1 MDITYFPFDTQTC
14 HLKFNAWS
22 YNTFYVTLSAQDGDK
37 VTLSP
42 GEFEQNSQWT
52 LVDSSVSVSGLDSS
66 VTFTLKLERKSL
78 YYVVTII
85 VPVMLLSALNVMVF
99 LLPVKSGERASFAV
113 TVFLSMAV
121 FLTIVASEFPKNS
134 NVISNLAV
142 YLLTMISL
150 STLTVM
156 ITVAELRLAA
166 RDEDEENREVPKI
179 CRSFVSA
186 TRMPWFQCRK
196 QNRTRVGSQPV
207 IKDLESDLS
216 DAVKSEPRRNSADLQ
231 SSNIETVNI
240 ETRKTSTDLNPVL
253 ENTAFTPEETESTR
267 KSDSVLQDRASE
279 SNITWDHVVKSLDCV
294 FFSIST
300 LVTVIVTAVFFGQTV
315 SNPQSTKNYYDP
327 TENLVYG

>member
-85 VPVMLLSALNVMVF
+85 VPVMLLSALNVMGF

-113 TVFLSMAV
+113 TVFLSMTV

-186 TRMPWFQCRK
+186 RRMPWFQCRK

-216 DAVKSEPRRNSADLQ
+216 EAVKSEPRRNSADLK
-231 SSNIETVNI
+231 SYTETVNI
-240 ETRKTSTDLNPVL
+240 KTRKTSTDLNPVL
-253 ENTAFTPEETESTR
+253 ENTAFTPEETEAPR
-267 KSDSVLQDRASE
+267 KADSVLQDPALE
-279 SNITWDHVVKSLDCV
+279 SNITWDHVVKSLDFV

-315 SNPQSTKNYYDP
+315 SNPQSTKNYYDS